1 MLFGRV
7 SVREILAHNPDA
19 DPAKFVVL
27 EAELKTK
34 ELLALT
40 ESDARVAFGVTRDEL
55 VAPRYERTQALAS
68 KIRERGF
75 AALMTYSYADQP
87 DGRCLV
93 VFEECLAKSKSKL
106 AIRATAPLLQALP
119 ELKE

>member
-1 MLFGRV
+1 M
-7 SVREILAHNPDA
+7 LAHNPDA
-19 DPAKFVVL
+19 DPTKFVVL
-27 EAELKTK
+27 QADLETK

-40 ESDARVAFGVTRDEL
+40 ESDARMAFGVTREEL
-55 VAPRYERTQALAS
+55 VASRYQQTQELGA
-68 KIRERGF
+68 KIRARGI
-75 AALMTYSYADQP
+75 AALITYSYADQP

-106 AIRATAPLLQALP
+106 AIRGTVPLLEALP